1 MSVFDPRER
10 MNRSILHVDINNF
23 YASVEIRD
31 DPSLAP
37 YPVAVCG
44 DREARH
50 GIILAKNYIAKGF
63 GVKTAEPIG
72 EALIKCP
79 SLVLVPCHFEKY
91 EQITLESRALLGKYS
106 DRMEP
111 FGMDEAWLDI
121 SPYAPT
127 AGDAAEI
134 ANEIREQYKKLFRLT
149 ASVGVSFNKCFAKL
163 GSDMK
168 KPDAT
173 TVITPEN
180 FKREIWPLPVEDLLF
195 VGPKTKAKL
204 NARGI
209 TTIGGLAGTDE
220 SLVRCWLGKNGVDL
234 MRCANGLDSSP
245 VARIGSAPPMKSIGN
260 SFTPPRDVKSLDEA
274 LALLQ
279 SLGESVAYR
288 MRKYRVLGTTVVLSV
303 RDTSLV
309 TFERQTSL
317 EFASCI
323 SGELRDAAFALLK
336 ENYNWAKPIRSL
348 GIRCTGLIPDML
360 PYQSSLFE
368 DGAKRKKRLTVEK
381 TVDAIRRRYG
391 KTSILQAR
399 VFSEKSFEGALH
411 TEGLF
416 ALR

>member
-1 MSVFDPRER
+1 MSIFDPRER
-10 MNRSILHVDINNF
+10 MCRSVLHVDINNF

-50 GIILAKNYIAKGF
+50 GIILAKNYIAKSF

-72 EALIKCP
+72 AALVKCP

-91 EQITLESRALLGKYS
+91 EQITLASRALLGKYS
-106 DRMEP
+106 DRVEP

-134 ANEIREQYKKLFRLT
+134 ANAIREEYKKRFSLT
-149 ASVGVSFNKCFAKL
+149 ASIGVSFNKCFAKL

-180 FKREIWPLPVEDLLF
+180 FKREVWPLPVDDLLF

-209 TTIGGLAGTDE
+209 MTIGDLAVADE
-220 SLVRCWLGKNGVDL
+220 TAVRSWLGKNGVGL
-234 MRCANGLDSSP
+234 VRCANGFDRSS
-245 VARIGSAPPMKSIGN
+245 VALIGSMPPMKSIGN
-260 SFTPPRDVKSLDEA
+260 SFTPPRDVKDLDEA

-288 MRKYRVLGTTVVLSV
+288 MRKYGVLGTTVVLSV
-303 RDTSLV
+303 RDTALV
-309 TFERQTSL
+309 TFERQASL

-323 SGELRDAAFALLK
+323 SNELRDAAFALLK
-336 ENYNWAKPIRSL
+336 ESYSWAKPIRSL
-348 GIRCTGLIPDML
+348 GIRCTGLIPDTF
-360 PYQSSLFE
+360 PYQGSFFE
-368 DGAKRKKRLTVEK
+368 DGAKRKKRLAVEK

-391 KTSILQAR
+391 KTSILQGR
-399 VFSEKSFEGALH
+399 VFSEQSFEGALH
-411 TEGLF
+411 TDGLF

>member
-1 MSVFDPRER
+1 MSIFDPQER
-10 MNRSILHVDINNF
+10 MKRSILHVDINNF

-63 GVKTAEPIG
+63 GVKTAEPIS
-72 EALIKCP
+72 EALMKCP
-79 SLVLVPCHFEKY
+79 GLVLVPCHFEKY
-91 EQITLESRALLGKYS
+91 EQVTLESRVLLSKYS
-106 DRMEP
+106 DRIES
-111 FGMDEAWLDI
+111 FGMDEAWIDI

-127 AGDAAEI
+127 AEAAAEI
-134 ANEIREQYKKLFRLT
+134 ANEIRSEYKKRFRLT
-149 ASVGVSFNKCFAKL
+149 ASIGVSFNKSFAKL

-180 FKREIWPLPVEDLLF
+180 FRREVWSLPVEYLLF
-195 VGPKTKAKL
+195 VGSKTKGKL

-209 TTIGGLAGTDE
+209 TTIGELANTDE
-220 SLVRCWLGKNGVDL
+220 ALVRCWLGKNGVDL
-234 MRCANGLDSSP
+234 ARCANGLDRSP

-260 SFTPPRDVKSLDEA
+260 SFTPPRDVKNLDEA

-279 SLGESVAYR
+279 SLAESVAYR
-288 MRKYRVLGTTVVLSV
+288 MRKYGVLGTTVVLSV
-303 RDTSLV
+303 RDASLV
-309 TFERQTSL
+309 TFERQARL

-323 SGELRDAAFALLK
+323 SNELRDAAFALLK
-336 ENYNWAKPIRSL
+336 ENYGWAKPIRSL
-348 GIRCTGLIPDML
+348 GIRCTGLISDML
-360 PYQSSLFE
+360 PYQGSLFE
-368 DGAKRKKRLTVEK
+368 DGEKRKKRLAVEK

-411 TEGLF
+411 TDGLF

>member
-1 MSVFDPRER
+1 MSIFDPNER
-10 MNRSILHVDINNF
+10 MKRSILHVDINNF

-44 DREARH
+44 DKEARH
-50 GIILAKNYIAKGF
+50 GIILAKNYIAKSF
-63 GVKTAEPIG
+63 GVQTAEPIG
-72 EALIKCP
+72 EALLKCP

-91 EQITLESRALLGKYS
+91 EHVTLESRALLGTYS

-111 FGMDEAWLDI
+111 FGMDEAWIDI

-134 ANEIREQYKKLFRLT
+134 ADEIRQRYKKSFGLT

-173 TVITPEN
+173 SVITPEN
-180 FKREIWPLPVEDLLF
+180 FRSNVWPLPVEELLF

-204 NARGI
+204 NARGVK
-209 TTIGGLAGTDE
+209 TIGELANADE
-220 SLVRCWLGKNGVDL
+220 ALVRCWLGKNGVEL
-234 MRCANGLDSSP
+234 RRCANGLDHSE
-245 VARIGSAPPMKSIGN
+245 VAKIGSAPPMKSIGN
-260 SFTPPRDVKSLDEA
+260 SFTPPKDVKSLDEA

-279 SLGESVAYR
+279 SLAESVAYR
-288 MRKYRVLGTTVVLSV
+288 MRKYGVLGSTVVLSV
-303 RDTSLV
+303 RDTTLMS
-309 TFERQTSL
+309 FERQARL
-317 EFASCI
+317 EFSSCI
-323 SGELRDAAFALLK
+323 STELRDAAFALLK
-336 ENYNWAKPIRSL
+336 LSYNWARPIRSL
-348 GIRCTGLIPDML
+348 GIRCTGLIPDMA
-360 PYQSSLFE
+360 PYQSCLFE
-368 DGAKRKKRLTVEK
+368 DAAKRSKRLAVEK

-399 VFSEKSFEGALH
+399 VFSERSYAGALH
-411 TEGLF
+411 TDGLH

>member
-50 GIILAKNYIAKGF
+50 GIVLSKNYIAKGF

-134 ANEIREQYKKLFRLT
+134 ADEIREQYRKRFRLT

-163 GSDMK
+163 GSDMR

-180 FKREIWPLPVEDLLF
+180 FKRVVWPLPVENLLF
-195 VGPKTKAKL
+195 VGPRTKAKM
-204 NARGI
+204 NARGV
-209 TTIGGLAGTDE
+209 TTIGELANSDE

-234 MRCANGLDSSP
+234 MHCANGLDNSP
-245 VARIGSAPPMKSIGN
+245 VAMIGSAPPMKSIGN

-288 MRKYRVLGTTVVLSV
+288 MRKYGVLGTTVVLSV
-303 RDTSLV
+303 RDTTLV

-336 ENYNWAKPIRSL
+336 ESYNWVKPIRSL
-348 GIRCTGLIPDML
+348 GIRCTGLIPDMM

-368 DGAKRKKRLTVEK
+368 DGAKRKKRLAVEK
-381 TVDAIRRRYG
+381 TVDAIRKKYG
-391 KTSILQAR
+391 KGSILQGR
-399 VFSEKSFEGALH
+399 VFSTGSFEGALH